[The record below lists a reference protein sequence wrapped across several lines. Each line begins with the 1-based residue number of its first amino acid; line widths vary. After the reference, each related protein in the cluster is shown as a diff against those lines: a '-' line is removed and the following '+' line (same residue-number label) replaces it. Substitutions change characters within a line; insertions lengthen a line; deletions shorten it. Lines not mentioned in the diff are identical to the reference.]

1 MKTTFKV
8 RQRLEDRYED
18 GKIIGKGGFGTV
30 FEGRRKC
37 DGKPVAI
44 KEVTKDSKCSLL
56 GGGYEYW
63 TAYQISHF
71 RL

>member
-1 MKTTFKV
+1 MNTAFKI
-8 RQRLEDRYED
+8 RQSLEDRYED

-44 KEVTKDSKCSLL
+44 KEVTKNRISKWGTLNGIIVPMEIKLL
-56 GGGYEYW
+56 
-63 TAYQISHF
+63 S
-71 RL
+71 